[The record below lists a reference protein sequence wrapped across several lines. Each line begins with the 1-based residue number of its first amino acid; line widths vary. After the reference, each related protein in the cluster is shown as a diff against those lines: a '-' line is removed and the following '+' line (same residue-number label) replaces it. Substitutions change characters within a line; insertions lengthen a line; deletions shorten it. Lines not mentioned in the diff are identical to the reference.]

1 MKPSW
6 RSDAAGYLAA
16 FVASHRGLRSGRLF
30 GQPVA
35 YAGRRLFASACEDGI
50 AAKLPPDALE
60 VALQK
65 GGAAK
70 WKRGWVIF
78 RLADASAAH
87 RIGPFLEVAARHAAR
102 FS

>member
-6 RSDAAGYLAA
+6 RTDLAGYLAA
-16 FVASHRGLRSGRLF
+16 FVESHRGLRSGRLF
-30 GQPVA
+30 GRPVA
-35 YAGRRLFASACEDGI
+35 YAGRRVFASACEDGI
-50 AAKLPPDALE
+50 AARLPPDASRA
-60 VALQK
+60 ALRR
-65 GGAAK
+65 GAVK

-78 RLADASAAH
+78 PLEDASAAE

>member
-6 RSDAAGYLAA
+6 RRDLADYLAA
-16 FVASHRGLRSGRLF
+16 FVESHRGLRTGRLF
-30 GQPVA
+30 GRPVA
-35 YAGRRLFASACEDGI
+35 YAGRRVFASAYQDGI
-50 AAKLPPDALE
+50 AAKLPPDVLHVALE
-60 VALQK
+60 K
-65 GGAAK
+65 GAAK

-78 RLADASAAH
+78 RPRDARAVE

>member
-6 RSDAAGYLAA
+6 RSDLAGYLAA

-30 GQPVA
+30 GRPVA
-35 YAGRRLFASACEDGI
+35 YAGRRVFASACEDGI
-50 AAKLPPDALE
+50 AAKLPPDALNA
-60 VALQK
+60 ALER
-65 GGAAK
+65 GAAK

-78 RLADASAAH
+78 RFTDTSAAH